1 MANSL
6 HLSVNNEK
14 VAISLVLN
22 NSKLKTFKYS
32 IGLPKKIIRVLAWT
46 VGHGSVLGLLLLF
59 SLFLFIHS
67 ANIYYRYLI
76 KSLVYLSIYILYI
89 LYI

>member
-6 HLSVNNEK
+6 HLLVNNEK

-46 VGHGSVLGLLLLF
+46 VEHGSVLGLLLF

-67 ANIYYRYLI
+67 TNIYYRYLI
-76 KSLVYLSIYILYI
+76 KSLVYIYYI
-89 LYI
+89 STMT